1 MVRRTVVLEDP
12 QRLLKG
18 RCAIMTPVTRRDQ
31 CRVRE
36 TWKGVD
42 ALVHGQLVE
51 EVHHYGRHRTM
62 LDDVLVIQDSDQRV
76 VCWVKV
82 LEIRMMLR
90 SRLSQAEIA
99 ELGYSSDEDLS
110 ERLGTG
116 ERRLWFVRVF
126 PLPAYQ
132 GAGAR

>member
-12 QRLLKG
+12 HRLLNG
-18 RCAIMTPVTRRDQ
+18 RCAVMTPVTGRDL

-36 TWKGVD
+36 TWKGAD

-51 EVHHYGRHRTM
+51 EVNHFGRLRTL
-62 LDDVLVIQDSDQRV
+62 LDDVLVIQDSDKQEI
-76 VCWVKV
+76 CWVKV
-82 LEIRMMLR
+82 IEIRMMLR

-99 ELGYSSDEDLS
+99 ELGYASDEDLS
-110 ERLGTG
+110 ERLGMG
-116 ERRLWFVRVF
+116 ERRMWFVRVF

-132 GAGAR
+132 GAATR